1 MLKKPYEQELGHY
14 IQKSAHLITLIS
26 NERLEEIGLTLSQMR
41 LLRCLWNRN
50 SQMQKQ
56 LQEELLIKASSV
68 NGLIEQLLKKNLVL
82 RQIDPVDARKVRICL
97 TEQGWG
103 LQPQCEE
110 LFADFEKTVS
120 ANLNAE
126 EKKVMMQYLEGV
138 FQNLLQIRN
147 EK

>member
-50 SQMQKQ
+50 ALMQKQ

-68 NGLIEQLLKKNLVL
+68 NGLVEQLLKKNLVQ
-82 RQIDPVDARKVRICL
+82 RQIHPVDARKVQICL
-97 TEQGWG
+97 TEQGRS
-103 LQPQCEE
+103 LQQKSEA

-120 ANLNAE
+120 ANLNVE
-126 EKKVMMQYLEGV
+126 EKRAMMQYLEGI
-138 FQNLLQIRN
+138 FQKLLQLRN
-147 EK
+147 KN

>member
-50 SQMQKQ
+50 ALMQKQ

-82 RQIDPVDARKVRICL
+82 RQIDSVDARKVRICL
-97 TEQGWG
+97 TEQGRR
-103 LQPQCEE
+103 LQPQCED

-120 ANLNAE
+120 ANLNVE
-126 EKKVMMQYLEGV
+126 EKRVMMHYLEGV

-147 EK
+147 KQ

>member
-1 MLKKPYEQELGHY
+1 VLKKPYEQELGHY

-26 NERLEEIGLTLSQMR
+26 NERLEEIGVTLSQMR

-97 TEQGWG
+97 TEQGRS

-120 ANLNAE
+120 AHLNVE
-126 EKKVMMQYLEGV
+126 EKRAMMQYLEGV

-147 EK
+147 KK

>member
-26 NERLEEIGLTLSQMR
+26 NERLEKVGLTLSQMR

-82 RQIDPVDARKVRICL
+82 RQIDPVDARKVQICL
-97 TEQGWG
+97 TEQGRS
-103 LQPQCEE
+103 LQPKCEA

-120 ANLNAE
+120 ANLNVE
-126 EKKVMMQYLEGV
+126 EKKVMMQYLEGI
-138 FQNLLQIRN
+138 FQKLLQIRN
-147 EK
+147 KN